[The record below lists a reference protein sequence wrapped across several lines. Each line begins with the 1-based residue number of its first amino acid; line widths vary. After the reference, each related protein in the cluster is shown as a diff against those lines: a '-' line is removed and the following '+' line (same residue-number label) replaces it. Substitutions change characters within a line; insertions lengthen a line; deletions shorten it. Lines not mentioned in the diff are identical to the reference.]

1 MTALV
6 KIQEIRKGKNISQ
19 KEMAELLNI
28 SQPGYQKIEQG
39 INVLSLDRFL
49 EICRILKIESYNLLI
64 PPVNSEISGQI
75 ERSLV
80 EGSLAFDN
88 IRRNANAIRRIL
100 DELTE
105 KIKTGK
111 IDLENVAEELEFLDN
126 YLAIIAKD
134 SANKGHDFMLIRE
147 LINKID

>member
-1 MTALV
+1 MAVLA
-6 KIQEIRKGKNISQ
+6 KIQEIRKSKNISQ

-49 EICRILKIESYNLLI
+49 EICRILQIESYNLVI
-64 PPVNSEISGQI
+64 PPVNIEISGQI

-126 YLAIIAKD
+126 YLAIISKD
-134 SANKGHDFMLIRE
+134 SANKGHDFMSIRE